1 MKFVHA
7 KQLTSLA
14 IVMVLIVAAVVPL
27 SAQQQAASDKYL
39 HVKHEISTTGLPL
52 FGAVVVY
59 NSQDFQGSDI
69 SRSTRS
75 SKITMGDSVVSD
87 VSVVT
92 ICDLDKKTQVYINPK
107 NKTWTDKEMLPSEFP
122 VIDSAADANGP
133 QMVIKKTGN
142 SKEINGLKCE
152 ELYFKLDKSSNT
164 GVGEAKVKH
173 YFEGNMWVT
182 KDIPNYQLY
191 HEYNSRA
198 QSMMRGTN
206 YNGGGFF
213 DILSRLDVDSYNLM
227 RLINAVDG
235 VPVEAAFVAQL
246 PSATGGNVFETKI
259 KLIEYS
265 DKKIDN
271 SKFTPPGDDYKKVPF
286 TEYRSF

>member
-59 NSQDFQGSDI
+59 NSQDFQGSAI
-69 SRSTRS
+69 SRSMRT

-92 ICDLDKKTQVYINPK
+92 ICDLDKKKQIYINPK

-152 ELYFKLDKSSNT
+152 EIYFKLDKSSNT

-191 HEYNSRA
+191 HNYNSGA
-198 QSMMRGTN
+198 QSLMRGTN

-213 DILSRLDVDSYNLM
+213 DILSRLDVDSYNLL

-235 VPVEAAFVAQL
+235 VPV
-246 PSATGGNVFETKI
+246 VFETKI
-259 KLIEYS
+259 KLVEYS
-265 DKKIDN
+265 DKKIDK